1 MRLETRLMEQ
11 ADPQP
16 VNLVHGPWNTLLGKF
31 CLKTALRRVF
41 QNSPLLSAEV

>member
-1 MRLETRLMEQ
+1 MEQ

-31 CLKTALRRVF
+31 CLKTALRKVF
-41 QNSPLLSAEV
+41 SKFSYIICPSVNSP